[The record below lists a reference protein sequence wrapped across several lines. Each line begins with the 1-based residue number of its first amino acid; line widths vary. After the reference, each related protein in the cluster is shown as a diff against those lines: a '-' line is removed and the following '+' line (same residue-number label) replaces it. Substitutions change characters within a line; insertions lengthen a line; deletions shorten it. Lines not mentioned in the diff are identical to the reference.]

1 MAMVFEV
8 LHPPLLPVTVYT
20 VATVGLTITEVPV
33 MAPGFHVYDAAPL
46 PVRVAELPIHTA
58 VAVAEANT
66 VGVGNTVKLTTAK
79 FGQPKPFKPTT
90 V

>member
-1 MAMVFEV
+1 MVFEV

-33 MAPGFHVYDAAPL
+33 IAPGFHVYDAAPL

-58 VAVAEANT
+58 VAVAEAFLHCRA
-66 VGVGNTVKLTTAK
+66 GPCAARLPGRLR
-79 FGQPKPFKPTT
+79 QLHLRE
-90 V
+90 